1 MEHLCL
7 GELLSFSTFKARKQK
22 KSAISRRIF
31 SIKTNAAQR
40 YAPTC
45 HLIHDQWHLE
55 VGLVKSD
62 ATDAMQRSPV
72 LTYGQCNGPV
82 WRRERESLQDN

>member
-62 ATDAMQRSPV
+62 ATDAMQRYARAGLWSV
-72 LTYGQCNGPV
+72 
-82 WRRERESLQDN
+82 